1 MTKSF
6 RAIVPALAA
15 IAVAAACAFTS
26 PAVAQQEDK
35 VVVRVNGQEI
45 RTSDIRLAMDDI
57 LPQISSMPPKTR
69 YPFVVEYLIERHLL
83 AQAAVGEK
91 IAETE
96 EFRRRSRF
104 YQMKA
109 LRDAYFEEKI
119 KPQITDDYVRSVYEK
134 EKTNTEKRKA
144 ARARHIVVATEQ
156 EAKDALAKV
165 KGGEDFAELAK
176 KISRDSSA
184 PNGGDLGFFAA
195 EEMVPDFSKVVFALK
210 PGQLGGPV
218 KTPFGWHVVKL
229 EEFKEIGPKPFDEV
243 KVGLKTILLR
253 KKVQD
258 MVQEFRDRSK
268 IELLDP
274 DLAKL
279 NEAIKKKIAEEEKK
293 QKQQQ

>member
-1 MTKSF
+1 MTKSI
-6 RAIVPALAA
+6 RAVGPALAA
-15 IAVAAACAFTS
+15 FAVAAACAFST
-26 PAVAQQEDK
+26 PVFAQQEDK

-91 IAETE
+91 IAETD

-119 KPQITDDYVRSVYEK
+119 KPQITDEYVRSVYEK
-134 EKTNTEKRKA
+134 EKKNTEKRKA
-144 ARARHIVVATEQ
+144 AKARHIVVASEK
-156 EAKDALAKV
+156 EANDALAKV
-165 KGGEDFAELAK
+165 KAGEDFAELAK
-176 KISRDSSA
+176 KISRDSAA
-184 PNGGDLGFFAA
+184 PNGGDLGVFAA
-195 EEMVPDFSKVVFALK
+195 EEMVPEFSKVVFALK
-210 PGQLGGPV
+210 PGEIGGPV
-218 KTPFGWHVVKL
+218 KTPFGWHIIKL
-229 EEFKEIGPKPFDEV
+229 EEFKEIGPKPFEQI

-258 MVQEFRDRSK
+258 MVEEFRGRSK

-279 NEAIKKKIAEEEKK
+279 RDAINKKIAEDKKK
-293 QKQQQ
+293 QEQQQ